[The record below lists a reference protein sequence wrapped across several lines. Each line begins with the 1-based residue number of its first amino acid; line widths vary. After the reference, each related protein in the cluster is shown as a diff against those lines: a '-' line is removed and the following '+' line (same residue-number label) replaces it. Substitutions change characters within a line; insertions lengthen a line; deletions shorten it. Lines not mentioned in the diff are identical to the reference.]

1 MGGHMKHVCQDVNAI
16 RARDGNSRFM
26 ASETEAF
33 ASYLTIATRSTRV
46 PCLVFIS
53 QIFREKL
60 GLFAYQGLNG
70 LTFAMSRV
78 KRPNLGSCAR
88 VHEGI
93 VVENRS

>member
-1 MGGHMKHVCQDVNAI
+1 MKHVCQDVNAI

-70 LTFAMSRV
+70 LTFTMSHAKSDQV
-78 KRPNLGSCAR
+78 LG
-88 VHEGI
+88 
-93 VVENRS
+93 VVRTHTKKL